1 MIHVQVRDNTPEE
14 FEKAMKVFKK
24 KCNNDG
30 FLQEVRERRYA
41 LKPSVKRKLKRI
53 KNKRRK

>member
-14 FEKAMKVFKK
+14 FEKALRVFKK

-30 FLQEVRERRYA
+30 FLREVRERRYA
-41 LKPSVKRKLKRI
+41 LKPSEKKKLKRE